1 MIYLFDI
8 YGNDNGIAVCV
19 HFGGPFNRLFTL
31 GAVVFEYLKHENR
44 MSVGLGMSKGE
55 WEELKSKVD
64 DSFWVM
70 RVIGKFI
77 RLHKMALYHIHV
89 V

>member
-1 MIYLFDI
+1 MVTMTGLRCACIL
-8 YGNDNGIAVCV
+8 GGLLIA
-19 HFGGPFNRLFTL
+19 FFTL

-77 RLHKMALYHIHV
+77 KLHKMALYHIQV